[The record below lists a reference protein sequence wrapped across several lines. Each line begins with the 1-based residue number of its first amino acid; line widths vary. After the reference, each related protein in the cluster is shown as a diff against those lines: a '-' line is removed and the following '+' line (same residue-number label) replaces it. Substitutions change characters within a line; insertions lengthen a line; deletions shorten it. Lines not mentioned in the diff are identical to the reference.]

1 MGFRENLKNEME
13 YQGITTKELSKKSG
27 VNKRTLDHYLM
38 NNPQEPSVTNA
49 FNIAKALNVTVEFLL
64 TGTNT
69 TFITIEQLDI
79 IRKFNIL
86 SEEKKSVLQNILSIF
101 AKS

>member
-69 TFITIEQLDI
+69 TFITVEQLDI

-86 SEEKKSVLQNILSIF
+86 SEEKKNVLQNILSIF

>member
-69 TFITIEQLDI
+69 TFITVEQLDI